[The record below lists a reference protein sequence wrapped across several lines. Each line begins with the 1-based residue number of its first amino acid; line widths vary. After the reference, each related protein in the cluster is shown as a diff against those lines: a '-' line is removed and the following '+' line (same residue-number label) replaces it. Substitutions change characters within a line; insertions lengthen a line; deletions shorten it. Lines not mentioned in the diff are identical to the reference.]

1 MRATDDYE
9 INVRRAIHQAK
20 ISGYALQECLD
31 HFTFLWISTLSVK
44 EIADMVEDI
53 NKDGKAI

>member
-1 MRATDDYE
+1 MGANDIYE
-9 INVRRAIHQAK
+9 MHVRQAIQQAK
-20 ISGYALQECLD
+20 VSGYQLQECLD

-44 EIADMVEDI
+44 EIADLVGDI